1 MLCALLARLKMWLDL
16 VIGIVGAC
24 GSRTRPCPACARQIP
39 RGALK
44 CRYCGT
50 WFEWKERQT
59 SGVLVLLLSQITL
72 MHPTEVPRSGR
83 HESRVYEE

>member
-16 VIGIVGAC
+16 LIGIVGAC
-24 GSRTRPCPACARQIP
+24 GSRTRPCPACARPIP

-50 WFEWKERQT
+50 WFEWKER
-59 SGVLVLLLSQITL
+59 
-72 MHPTEVPRSGR
+72 
-83 HESRVYEE
+83 